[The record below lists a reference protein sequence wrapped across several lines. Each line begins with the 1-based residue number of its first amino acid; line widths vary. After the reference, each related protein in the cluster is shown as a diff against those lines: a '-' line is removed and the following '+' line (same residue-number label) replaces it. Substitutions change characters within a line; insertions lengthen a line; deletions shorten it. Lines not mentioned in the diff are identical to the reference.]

1 MMQLMKRPRERK
13 GLFTRKDYGKKEL
26 EQKQRF
32 VDLSW
37 VFNIFL
43 CNSGHSICDHVIYM
57 LFLNI
62 CTMFAAFLSWL
73 MSSLPLPSCLKFR
86 ALELHFL

>member
-1 MMQLMKRPRERK
+1 MMQLMKRQRERK
-13 GLFTRKDYGKKEL
+13 GLFTRNDYDKKEL

-32 VDLSW
+32 VVLSW
-37 VFNIFL
+37 VFNIFYVL
-43 CNSGHSICDHVIYM
+43 YM
-57 LFLNI
+57 LFLYI

-73 MSSLPLPSCLKFR
+73 MSLLPLPSSPKFR